1 MMTSLGLG
9 PEALKALA
17 AQCIGS
23 SDFLSREFMHIEDFV
38 AFFLKEGK
46 PEINCVLSVRDALAY
61 YTCLG

>member
-1 MMTSLGLG
+1 MTSLGLG
-9 PEALKALA
+9 PETLKAPA

-38 AFFLKEGK
+38 TFLLKEGK
-46 PEINCVLSVRDALAY
+46 PEINCVSVRDALAY